1 MVRRISKSEIA
12 GVLEQWRV
20 GSLIKFVTQRVY
32 AEQLIQGIPYL
43 QAIDE
48 FRSKEAG
55 DGRSDAYEGLLTSFM
70 SVGSSRAI
78 YCMTA
83 LEDSNYQ
90 FFLQSKDGRRIR
102 DEFSN
107 RGAAVLI
114 KDPVEF
120 LLRFQEAEPEGINF
134 GLVSYDGDIFEP
146 KVALSN
152 FKQAASEV
160 TFHKNHAYEYQHE
173 FRIVTGHDCDID
185 FKQEDRDGVTH
196 NVFNGYI
203 PYQGLRLGSLDDIA
217 ELLTFQ

>member
-1 MVRRISKSEIA
+1 
-12 GVLEQWRV
+12 
-20 GSLIKFVTQRVY
+20 
-32 AEQLIQGIPYL
+32 
-43 QAIDE
+43 
-48 FRSKEAG
+48 
-55 DGRSDAYEGLLTSFM
+55 
-70 SVGSSRAI
+70 
-78 YCMTA
+78 MTA

-90 FFLQSKDGRRIR
+90 FFLQSKDGRRIK

-160 TFHKNHAYEYQHE
+160 PFHKNRAYEYQH
-173 FRIVTGHDCDID
+173 
-185 FKQEDRDGVTH
+185 
-196 NVFNGYI
+196 
-203 PYQGLRLGSLDDIA
+203 
-217 ELLTFQ
+217 

>member
-1 MVRRISKSEIA
+1 MVRRISKSEIGGA
-12 GVLEQWRV
+12 LEQWHV

-70 SVGSSRAI
+70 SVGSSCAI

-90 FFLQSKDGRRIR
+90 FFLQSKDGRRIK

-160 TFHKNHAYEYQHE
+160 PFHKNRAYEYQH
-173 FRIVTGHDCDID
+173 
-185 FKQEDRDGVTH
+185 
-196 NVFNGYI
+196 
-203 PYQGLRLGSLDDIA
+203 
-217 ELLTFQ
+217 

>member
-1 MVRRISKSEIA
+1 MVRRISKLEITEA
-12 GVLEQWRV
+12 LEQWHV
-20 GSLIKFVTQRVY
+20 GSLIKFVSQTVY

-48 FRSKEAG
+48 FRSKELG
-55 DGRSDAYEGLLTSFM
+55 DGKTDAYEGLLTSFM
-70 SVGSSRAI
+70 SVDSGRAI

-83 LEDSNYQ
+83 LEDSNYRL
-90 FFLQSKDGRRIR
+90 FLKSKDGRRIK

-114 KDPVEF
+114 RDPVEF

-160 TFHKNHAYEYQHE
+160 PFHKNRAYEYQHE
-173 FRIVTGHDCDID
+173 FRIVTGHDCDIE

>member
-1 MVRRISKSEIA
+1 MVRRISKSVIA
-12 GVLEQWRV
+12 DSLEQWHV
-20 GSLIKFVTQRVY
+20 GSLIKFVSQRVY

-48 FRSKEAG
+48 FRSKEVG
-55 DGRSDAYEGLLTSFM
+55 DGRSDAYEGLLTRFM

-90 FFLQSKDGRRIR
+90 LFLKSKDGRRIK

-146 KVALSN
+146 DVALPN
-152 FKQAASEV
+152 FKRAAAV
-160 TFHKNHAYEYQHE
+160 VPFHKNRAYEYQHE
-173 FRIVTGHDCDID
+173 FRIVTGHDRDID
-185 FKQEDRDGVTH
+185 FKQEYWDGVTH

-203 PYQGLRLGSLDDIA
+203 PYQGLRLGPLDDIA
-217 ELLTFQ
+217 ELLTYH

>member
-1 MVRRISKSEIA
+1 MVRRISKLGITEA
-12 GVLEQWRV
+12 LEQWHV
-20 GSLIKFVTQRVY
+20 GLLIKFFTQRVY

-48 FRSKEAG
+48 FRFKEVG
-55 DGRSDAYEGLLTSFM
+55 DGRSDAYEGLLIRFM

-78 YCMTA
+78 FCMTA
-83 LEDSNYQ
+83 LEDSHYQ
-90 FFLQSKDGRRIR
+90 LFLKRKDGRRIK

-107 RGAAVLI
+107 RGASVLI

-146 KVALSN
+146 NVALSN
-152 FKQAASEV
+152 FKQAASV
-160 TFHKNHAYEYQHE
+160 VPFHKNRAYEYQHE

-185 FKQEDRDGVTH
+185 FKQEDWDGVTH

-203 PYQGLRLGSLDDIA
+203 PYQSLRLGSLDDIA
-217 ELLTFQ
+217 ELLTF

>member
-1 MVRRISKSEIA
+1 MVRRISKSVIA
-12 GVLEQWRV
+12 GALEQWNV
-20 GSLIKFVTQRVY
+20 GSLIKFVSQRVY

-48 FRSKEAG
+48 FRSKEVG
-55 DGRSDAYEGLLTSFM
+55 DGRSDAYEGLLTNFM
-70 SVGSSRAI
+70 SVNSSRAI

-83 LEDSNYQ
+83 LEDSNFQ
-90 FFLQSKDGRRIR
+90 SFLQSNDGQRIKE
-102 DEFSN
+102 EFSN

-134 GLVSYDGDIFEP
+134 GLVSFDGDIFEP
-146 KVALSN
+146 DVALSN
-152 FKQAASEV
+152 FEQATRAIP
-160 TFHKNHAYEYQHE
+160 FHKNRSYKYQHE

-185 FKQEDRDGVTH
+185 FKQENWDGATH

-203 PYQGLRLGSLDDIA
+203 PYQGLRLGSLDDIV
-217 ELLTFQ
+217 ELLPFQ

>member
-1 MVRRISKSEIA
+1 MVRRISKLEITEA
-12 GVLEQWRV
+12 LEQWHV
-20 GSLIKFVTQRVY
+20 GSLIKFVSQTVY

-48 FRSKEAG
+48 FRSKELG
-55 DGRSDAYEGLLTSFM
+55 DGRTDAYEGLLTSFM
-70 SVGSSRAI
+70 SVDSGRAI

-83 LEDSNYQ
+83 LEDSNYRL
-90 FFLQSKDGRRIR
+90 FLKSKDGQRIK
-102 DEFSN
+102 DEFSKG
-107 RGAAVLI
+107 GAAVLI

-120 LLRFQEAEPEGINF
+120 LLRFQEAELEGINF

-146 KVALSN
+146 DVALLN
-152 FKQAASEV
+152 FKQAAGAV
-160 TFHKNHAYEYQHE
+160 PFHKNRTYEYQHE

-185 FKQEDRDGVTH
+185 FKREDWDGVTH

-203 PYQGLRLGSLDDIA
+203 PYQDLRLGSLDDIA

>member
-1 MVRRISKSEIA
+1 M
-12 GVLEQWRV
+12 
-20 GSLIKFVTQRVY
+20 
-32 AEQLIQGIPYL
+32 
-43 QAIDE
+43 
-48 FRSKEAG
+48 
-55 DGRSDAYEGLLTSFM
+55 
-70 SVGSSRAI
+70 
-78 YCMTA
+78 
-83 LEDSNYQ
+83 
-90 FFLQSKDGRRIR
+90 
-102 DEFSN
+102 
-107 RGAAVLI
+107 I

-160 TFHKNHAYEYQHE
+160 PLHKNRAYEYQHE
-173 FRIVTGHDCDID
+173 FRIVTGHDCDIE

>member
-1 MVRRISKSEIA
+1 MVRRISKLEITEA
-12 GVLEQWRV
+12 LEQRHV
-20 GSLIKFVTQRVY
+20 ESLIKFVSQTVY

-48 FRSKEAG
+48 FRSKELG
-55 DGRSDAYEGLLTSFM
+55 DGRTDAYEGLLTKFM
-70 SVGSSRAI
+70 SAGSSRAI

-90 FFLQSKDGRRIR
+90 LFLQSKDGRRIK

-120 LLRFQEAEPEGINF
+120 LLRFQESEPEGINF

-146 KVALSN
+146 NVALSN

-160 TFHKNHAYEYQHE
+160 PFHKNRAYEYQHE

-185 FKQEDRDGVTH
+185 FKQEDWDGVTH

-203 PYQGLRLGSLDDIA
+203 PYQSLRLGPLADIA

>member
-1 MVRRISKSEIA
+1 MVRRVSKAEIA
-12 GVLEQWRV
+12 AAFEQWNVR
-20 GSLIKFVTQRVY
+20 SLIKFFSQRVY

-48 FRSKEAG
+48 FRSKEVG

-70 SVGSSRAI
+70 SVDSSRAI

-83 LEDSNYQ
+83 LEDSNFQ
-90 FFLQSKDGRRIR
+90 SFLQSKDGRRIK
-102 DEFSN
+102 DEFAN

-134 GLVSYDGDIFEP
+134 GPVSYDGDIFEP
-146 KVALSN
+146 DVALPN
-152 FKQAASEV
+152 FKQAASAV
-160 TFHKNHAYEYQHE
+160 PFHKNRAYEYQHE
-173 FRIVTGHDCDID
+173 FRIVTGHNCDID
-185 FKQEDRDGVTH
+185 FKQEDWDGVTH

-203 PYQGLRLGSLDDIA
+203 PYQGLGLGSLHDIA

>member
-1 MVRRISKSEIA
+1 
-12 GVLEQWRV
+12 
-20 GSLIKFVTQRVY
+20 
-32 AEQLIQGIPYL
+32 
-43 QAIDE
+43 
-48 FRSKEAG
+48 
-55 DGRSDAYEGLLTSFM
+55 
-70 SVGSSRAI
+70 
-78 YCMTA
+78 MTA

-90 FFLQSKDGRRIR
+90 FFLQSKDGRRIK

-120 LLRFQEAEPEGINF
+120 LLRFQEAEPEGINY

-146 KVALSN
+146 DVALSN

-160 TFHKNHAYEYQHE
+160 PFHKNCAYEYQHE

-185 FKQEDRDGVTH
+185 FKQEDWDGVTH

-203 PYQGLRLGSLDDIA
+203 PYQSLRLGPLDDIA
-217 ELLTFQ
+217 ELLTLQ

>member
-120 LLRFQEAEPEGINF
+120 LLRFQEAEPK
-134 GLVSYDGDIFEP
+134 VSILDWFLMTETY
-146 KVALSN
+146 LSPRWRYPTLSRQPV
-152 FKQAASEV
+152 KLLS
-160 TFHKNHAYEYQHE
+160 T
-173 FRIVTGHDCDID
+173 RIVHMNINMSFESSLATTAISTLNRRTGM
-185 FKQEDRDGVTH
+185 V
-196 NVFNGYI
+196 
-203 PYQGLRLGSLDDIA
+203 
-217 ELLTFQ
+217 